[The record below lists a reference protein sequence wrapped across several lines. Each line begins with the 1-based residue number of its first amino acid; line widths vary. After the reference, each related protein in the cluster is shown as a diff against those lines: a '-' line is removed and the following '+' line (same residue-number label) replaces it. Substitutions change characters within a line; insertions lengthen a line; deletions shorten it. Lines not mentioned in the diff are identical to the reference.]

1 MKFKLFFA
9 GILLSVLPAL
19 NSCNGSGGA
28 KRAGGDTEVT
38 ELRCRDLDDP
48 EGVDRAVFSWQI
60 ESEADSIVQTAWEIE
75 IASDEKALKNGKADV
90 WSSGKQLS
98 DQQLN
103 VRPQGADL
111 KPGERYW
118 WRVRIWDGADRPTS
132 WSDPASFSLG
142 PAADQWQ
149 AKWITAQWEEGSPL
163 PYFRT
168 VFNADQPGTKPVRAV
183 IYLSGLGCSDLFF
196 NGRRVDSTRIL
207 DPAQSNYELYAL
219 YSTFDVTNRLKKGDN
234 CIGVMLGDGWYNQ
247 GKVWGPGFSYGKPI
261 LLAQMEITYKDGSK
275 KIIGTDETWK
285 WAPGRYSARTST
297 PARYTTR
304 TRRSPAGPMRK
315 LRARTGSPHCRPEAL
330 FRKN

>member
-196 NGRRVDSTRIL
+196 NGRRVDSIPDTRPGSEQL
-207 DPAQSNYELYAL
+207 RTVCAVQHVRRDQPTEKRGQLHRRDARRRLVQPGQGMGPRVQLRQTDPAGANGNYL
-219 YSTFDVTNRLKKGDN
+219 
-234 CIGVMLGDGWYNQ
+234 
-247 GKVWGPGFSYGKPI
+247 
-261 LLAQMEITYKDGSK
+261 
-275 KIIGTDETWK
+275 
-285 WAPGRYSARTST
+285 
-297 PARYTTR
+297 
-304 TRRSPAGPMRK
+304 
-315 LRARTGSPHCRPEAL
+315 
-330 FRKN
+330 

>member
-1 MKFKLFFA
+1 MKFKLFLA

-132 WSDPASFSLG
+132 IPHRSRWVPQPTNG
-142 PAADQWQ
+142 
-149 AKWITAQWEEGSPL
+149 KRNGL
-163 PYFRT
+163 P
-168 VFNADQPGTKPVRAV
+168 P
-183 IYLSGLGCSDLFF
+183 
-196 NGRRVDSTRIL
+196 NGRKAVRYPISAPFSTRI
-207 DPAQSNYELYAL
+207 NRVRNRYA
-219 YSTFDVTNRLKKGDN
+219 
-234 CIGVMLGDGWYNQ
+234 
-247 GKVWGPGFSYGKPI
+247 P
-261 LLAQMEITYKDGSK
+261 
-275 KIIGTDETWK
+275 
-285 WAPGRYSARTST
+285 
-297 PARYTTR
+297 
-304 TRRSPAGPMRK
+304 
-315 LRARTGSPHCRPEAL
+315 
-330 FRKN
+330 